1 MEGLGQRKRNATL
14 PQYGTQNPSTQTREI
29 KQYNFYCERR
39 YHKIKYKRI
48 ILYSL
53 NSPHFKRISN
63 HHSTMTCIKADR
75 NNILWT
81 IVISIIL
88 LDAAS
93 MLGFGLPQN
102 TYFQQYFGMTD
113 VGANSMTDTIG
124 MIATLFPIVGALI
137 ADAITGKK
145 MMVLLSGWASVGALA
160 LLTIAVLPTFGGYV
174 GLHDPV
180 NSYREGLMYAGFFTM
195 ATIGAMTVS
204 LLHAYEL

>member
-1 MEGLGQRKRNATL
+1 
-14 PQYGTQNPSTQTREI
+14 
-29 KQYNFYCERR
+29 
-39 YHKIKYKRI
+39 
-48 ILYSL
+48 
-53 NSPHFKRISN
+53 
-63 HHSTMTCIKADR
+63 MTCIKADR